1 MARARDQC
9 RMTKQFAT
17 GDFRTDR
24 FDLSGV
30 LAHAAEPGVI
40 TIDPAGGIVG
50 LNQTAER
57 LTRLAAAEVAGGSYE
72 VLPGPLR
79 ETVAGTLKSGQGT
92 ADRSLVLSV
101 DASGKFIVCVGT
113 LVIRDADARPTA
125 ILLIM
130 HDLTAARDLEVKTE
144 RLQRLAQLGILSA
157 GVAHEIKNAL
167 VAIKSFAEWLL
178 EQESPET
185 EMVTLVVQEA
195 NRINSLVGQ
204 LLKLAGPAKPIFS
217 QVQAHDSIQNALRLV
232 KHQFKNRNIELI
244 VSLEA
249 RSDTIR
255 GDAKQL
261 EQALINLLMNA
272 VEAMGES
279 GQLRVAT
286 EVVFATEWV
295 SKFEPRVRK
304 QQLQITIADNGSGI
318 PAQVLDQLYAPFR
331 TTKAGGTGLGLAITR
346 RIVVAHGGQIAV
358 ESEVGRGTVFKI
370 TLPLAHGT
378 ASNGNV
384 TAVPAAPRVA

>member
-1 MARARDQC
+1 
-9 RMTKQFAT
+9 MTKLFAT

-40 TIDPAGGIVG
+40 TMDPAGRIVG

-57 LTRLAAAEVAGGSYE
+57 LTRLAAAEVVGGLYQ
-72 VLPGPLR
+72 VLPDPLR
-79 ETVAGTLKSGQGT
+79 DTVAGTLKAGQGMP
-92 ADRSLVLSV
+92 DRSLVLSV
-101 DASGKFIVCVGT
+101 DASGKSIVCVGT
-113 LVIRDADARPTA
+113 LMIRDARNQPTA

-167 VAIKSFAEWLL
+167 VAVKSFAEWLL
-178 EQESPET
+178 EQDSPEA
-185 EMVTLVVQEA
+185 EMVTLVVQEV

-204 LLKLAGPAKPIFS
+204 LLKLAGPAKPIFTE
-217 QVQAHDSIQNALRLV
+217 VQAHDSVHNALRLV
-232 KHQFKNRNIELI
+232 KHQLKNRNIELL

-249 RSDTIR
+249 KSDTIR

-272 VEAMGES
+272 VEAMGEA
-279 GQLRVAT
+279 GQLRVTT

-295 SKFEPRVRK
+295 SKFEPRLRK
-304 QQLQITIADNGSGI
+304 EQLQITIADTGTGI

-346 RIVVAHGGQIAV
+346 RIIVAHSGHIAV
-358 ESEVGRGTVFKI
+358 ESEVGRGTVFRI
-370 TLPLAHGT
+370 TLPLAHGP
-378 ASNGNV
+378 ASNREA
-384 TAVPAAPRVA
+384 TAVPFSPRVA